1 MLTMLLGFPKKRRWR
16 GVGREQIPPLGPVF
30 VGSAVRVSFI
40 FVEVIGEALDL
51 FVFSEGRW

>member
-1 MLTMLLGFPKKRRWR
+1 MGRRQTAGELSCR
-16 GVGREQIPPLGPVF
+16 RTGACSVVA
-30 VGSAVRVSFI
+30 GSAVRVSFI